1 MQLSHEELEVEYQNL
16 LVHDS
21 ELIEENAGLKA
32 RMSTVLKQLQ
42 NKNREAINVNRDAI
56 NIAQYEVDDL
66 DA

>member
-16 LVHDS
+16 HVHNS

-42 NKNREAINVNRDAI
+42 NKNREAINVNVNAV
-56 NIAQYEVDDL
+56 NMAQYEVDDL